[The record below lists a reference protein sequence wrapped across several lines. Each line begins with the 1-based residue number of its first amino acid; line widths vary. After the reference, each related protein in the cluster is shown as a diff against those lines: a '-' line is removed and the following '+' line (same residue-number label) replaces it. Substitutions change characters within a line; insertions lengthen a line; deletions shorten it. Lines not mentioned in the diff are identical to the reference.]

1 MYIYILCLQMFYL
14 HTPDY
19 EAMKLWTGNMGNAAT
34 HAIVYTQLYTPDG
47 VCHGLH
53 SFVVPIRDPID
64 LSPYPGL
71 LIGDMGKKL
80 GQNGLAN
87 G

>member
-1 MYIYILCLQMFYL
+1 MFYL

-19 EAMKLWTGNMGNAAT
+19 EAVKCWVGNMGNSAT
-34 HAIVYTQLYTPDG
+34 HTIVYAQLYTPDG
-47 VCHGLH
+47 VCQGLH
-53 SFVVPIRDPID
+53 SFVVPIRDPINM
-64 LSPYPGL
+64 SPYPGL

-80 GQNGLAN
+80 GLNGVAN

>member
-1 MYIYILCLQMFYL
+1 
-14 HTPDY
+14 
-19 EAMKLWTGNMGNAAT
+19 MGIAAT
-34 HAIVYTQLYTPDG
+34 HAIVYAQLYTPDG

-64 LSPYPGL
+64 LSAYPGL